1 MKSIHCNWNTK
12 TIVATLVIVLGLN
25 FIDICTSIAQELR
38 LNQIQVIGSHN
49 SYHVAPHSEL
59 LQLISLTSQRL
70 SESIDYTHRPLA
82 EQFSELGIRQIELDV
97 FLDPNGGLFSNP
109 AAHQTL
115 KLLGKNQG
123 PDPNLNGILEKPG
136 LKVLHVPDVDYVT
149 NTPTFKLALR
159 QVRDW
164 SRSNPKHVPI
174 MILVELKDSRTPA
187 LPTVPIAF
195 NENNVNCVDQ
205 EIDQVF
211 QKDEIFTPDE
221 LRGEMQSLPEAIAR
235 NGWPELSRVRGKIM
249 FALDNEGRIRD
260 AYLKDNKALKNRR
273 MFVTPPTEAH
283 PSAAFFKLNDPIR
296 DFEKIRRLVKA
307 GYLIRTR
314 ADSDTRQSRSGN
326 THQRDKALASGAQ
339 FVSTDYPEPRREFSE
354 YHVRLPQ
361 NVIARPNPVS
371 TNGLKPF
378 DVE

>member
-1 MKSIHCNWNTK
+1 MNTIHCNWNTK

-25 FIDICTSIAQELR
+25 FIDIRTSIAQELR
-38 LNQIQVIGSHN
+38 LNQIQVIGTHN
-49 SYHVAPHSEL
+49 SYHVAPHPEL
-59 LQLISLTSQRL
+59 MQLISLTSQRL
-70 SESIDYTHRPLA
+70 ADSIDYTHRPLA

-97 FLDPNGGLFSNP
+97 FLDPKGGLFSSP
-109 AAHQTL
+109 SARQTL
-115 KLLGKNQG
+115 KLFGKNQG
-123 PDPNLNGILEKPG
+123 PNPNLNGILEKPG

-149 NTPTFKLALR
+149 TVPTFELALR

-187 LPTVPIAF
+187 LPTIPIAF
-195 NENNVNCVDQ
+195 DENNINCVDRV
-205 EIDQVF
+205 IDQVF
-211 QKDEIFTPDE
+211 QKDEIFTPDD

-235 NGWPELSRVRGKIM
+235 NGWPELSKVRGKIM
-249 FALDNEGRIRD
+249 FALDNEGSIRD
-260 AYLKDNKALKNRR
+260 AYLKGNDALKNRR
-273 MFVTPPTEAH
+273 MFVTPPTEVH

-296 DFEKIRRLVKA
+296 DFEKIRRLVKS

-326 THQRDKALASGAQ
+326 TDQRDKALASGAQ

-354 YHVRLPQ
+354 YQVRLPR
-361 NVIARPNPVS
+361 NAIARPNPVS
-371 TNGLKPF
+371 TNGLKTF